1 MPPDDHSA
9 PERDGPARGG
19 SHRLGFVAT
28 AALLSLM
35 MASLPLS
42 VDSTLPSMPLAAAD
56 FAVSD
61 GTIQFSLSVFMAG
74 IALGQLFYGPVS
86 DRFGRRPV
94 LLVSFCV
101 FVAAA
106 GGCAVSASYESF
118 IAFRFVHGLAVCAA
132 AVLARAIV
140 RDLFDREEAAKMIAY
155 VMMLHGFAPVVGPV
169 LGAHLAVSLGWRA
182 VYAFLAIYG
191 LVALAV
197 AWRALDE
204 TLPARRLDALR
215 PRPLLRTYSRIL
227 RSRVFVGY
235 MLTMSAC
242 YCGLFAFLAASATS
256 LINHVGVPVETY
268 GYLFAACMMVYVC
281 GSWLSAR
288 LVGRRSLHGMIV
300 TGGATMACA
309 GLVMAALGLARVDA
323 AWAIV
328 LPMAGYMFA
337 FSFIVPAGQA
347 AAMSVFPDIAGAASS
362 VLGFV
367 QLTLSAATGLA
378 IGHFADGT
386 PLPMTVAIGIAAL
399 CPIPIYLLVVRAA
412 R

>member
-1 MPPDDHSA
+1 MRS
-9 PERDGPARGG
+9 E
-19 SHRLGFVAT
+19 HRLGFVAT
-28 AALLSLM
+28 ALLLSLL

-56 FAVSD
+56 FGVSD
-61 GTIQFSLSVFMAG
+61 GTIQFSLSIFMAG
-74 IALGQLFYGPVS
+74 IALGQLFYGPLS

-94 LLVSFCV
+94 LLAAFCV

-106 GGCAVSASYESF
+106 GGCALSASFESF
-118 IAFRFVHGLAVCAA
+118 IALRFVHGLAVCAS
-132 AVLARAIV
+132 AVLGRAIV

-155 VMMLHGFAPVVGPV
+155 VMMLHGFAPVVGPI
-169 LGAHLAVSLGWRA
+169 LGAHLTVSLGWRA

-197 AWRALDE
+197 AWRALGE
-204 TLPARRLDALR
+204 TAPARRLDALR
-215 PRPLLRTYSRIL
+215 PGPLLRTYSRL
-227 RSRVFVGY
+227 LCTRVFVGY
-235 MLTMSAC
+235 MLMLSAC

-256 LINHVGVPVETY
+256 LINHVGVSVETY
-268 GYLFAACMMVYVC
+268 GYLFAACMIVYVS
-281 GSWLSAR
+281 GSLVSAR
-288 LVGRRSLHGMIV
+288 LVGRRSIHGMIV
-300 TGGATMACA
+300 TGGAMMACA
-309 GLVMAALGLARVDA
+309 GIGMAALGLARIDT

-328 LPMAGYMFA
+328 LPMAGFMFA

-347 AAMSVFPDIAGAASS
+347 AAMSIFPDIAGAASS

-386 PLPMTVAIGIAAL
+386 QLPMTLAIGIASL
-399 CPIPIYLLVVRAA
+399 CPIPVYLLMVRVPLA
-412 R
+412 RPIC